1 MKEQRLRR
9 TQQVK
14 TPPTTGGLL
23 WEYNILPRIANQL
36 RCGFLCIASLSMY
49 CFQPVNA
56 GLLGNSV
63 AMVSDAVHS
72 LSDVFSTFVV
82 MAGVKISG
90 RDSDEDH
97 QYGHERLE
105 CAASIVLSVLLAL
118 TGLAIGWA
126 GAQKII
132 HRDTEVLLIPT
143 LMPLVASIVS
153 IVAKEGMYWYT
164 RHYAMEIRSDALMAD
179 AWHHRSDALS
189 SVGSFVGILGAR
201 MGYPLLDPIASILIC
216 LMILQAAYEIFSG
229 AIDKMVDRSC
239 TPEEEAAMLAVI
251 VEEAGVDHVD
261 LLRTR
266 LFGNRI
272 FVDVEISAADDLTL
286 IQAHQIAENVHQA
299 IEEHFP
305 DVKHCMVHINPLS
318 EKEHDY

>member
-1 MKEQRLRR
+1 MR
-9 TQQVK
+9 TQHLTSNRESIAMRISLYSIIVNV
-14 TPPTTGGLL
+14 LL
-23 WEYNILPRIANQL
+23 SA
-36 RCGFLCIASLSMY
+36 GKF
-49 CFQPVNA
+49 VA

-318 EKEHDY
+318 EKEHDC

>member
-1 MKEQRLRR
+1 MR
-9 TQQVK
+9 TQHLTSNRESIAMRISLHSIIVNV
-14 TPPTTGGLL
+14 LL
-23 WEYNILPRIANQL
+23 SA
-36 RCGFLCIASLSMY
+36 GKF
-49 CFQPVNA
+49 VA

-132 HRDTEVLLIPT
+132 HRDTEGLLIPT

-286 IQAHQIAENVHQA
+286 IQAHQIAENVHRA

>member
-1 MKEQRLRR
+1 M
-9 TQQVK
+9 
-14 TPPTTGGLL
+14 
-23 WEYNILPRIANQL
+23 
-36 RCGFLCIASLSMY
+36 
-49 CFQPVNA
+49 
-56 GLLGNSV
+56 
-63 AMVSDAVHS
+63 
-72 LSDVFSTFVV
+72 
-82 MAGVKISG
+82 
-90 RDSDEDH
+90 
-97 QYGHERLE
+97 
-105 CAASIVLSVLLAL
+105 
-118 TGLAIGWA
+118 
-126 GAQKII
+126 
-132 HRDTEVLLIPT
+132 LLIPT

-286 IQAHQIAENVHQA
+286 IQAHQIAENVHRA

-318 EKEHDY
+318 E